1 MPKPLNQIQP
11 GQAVAICTR
20 EQAGQLAGYDHHR
33 VLISG
38 RAGLLLTREWL
49 PLEEHVGPF
58 LLTVVFYQV
67 ENHPSAPDH
76 VQEVV
81 NRLHFQIRGQAR

>member
-20 EQAGQLAGYDHHR
+20 EQAAQLAAYDHHR
-33 VLISG
+33 VVVSG
-38 RAGLLLTREWL
+38 RVGVLLTHAWQ

-67 ENHPSAPDH
+67 ENHPPAPDP
-76 VQEVV
+76 VQAIV
-81 NRLHFQIRGQAR
+81 NGLHFQIRGQAR